1 MKQYTLYMTFYGKKL
16 KTTVHALSQER
27 AMAIVRGN
35 ISFDKIEEEVDEKL
49 KPKSIND
56 INDLFGGIFK

>member
-1 MKQYTLYMTFYGKKL
+1 
-16 KTTVHALSQER
+16 
-27 AMAIVRGN
+27 MAIVRGN

-49 KPKSIND
+49 KPKSIDD